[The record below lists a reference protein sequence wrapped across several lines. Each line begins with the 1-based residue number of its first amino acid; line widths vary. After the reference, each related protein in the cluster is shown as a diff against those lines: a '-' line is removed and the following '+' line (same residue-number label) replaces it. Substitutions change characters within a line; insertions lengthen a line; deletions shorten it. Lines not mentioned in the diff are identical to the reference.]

1 MSLVVLARFPI
12 SNVVKIECRELE
24 GRVISIVNNDR
35 CRLGSNLSP
44 RGAGVSSDLEKRTSR
59 CTRGPTVRAPNQRHA
74 APRQESQAARYDN
87 NKSPRNMSPCHRA
100 SHVVLVLLWRTLVL
114 TDGTRI
120 CGTAGSGRTCK
131 QPLTTA
137 MSRRLLGVFDQA
149 IFLMREHANIGM
161 RHRGQRKPRRG
172 EGYRRLLVFARM
184 VHSVLP

>member
-35 CRLGSNLSP
+35 CCLSRSNLST
-44 RGAGVSSDLEKRTSR
+44 RDAGVSSDLEKRTSR

-87 NKSPRNMSPCHRA
+87 RKPPRNMSPCHRV

-120 CGTAGSGRTCK
+120 CGTAGSGCTCK
-131 QPLTTA
+131 QTVTTA
-137 MSRRLLGVFDQA
+137 MSRPLLGVFDRA
-149 IFLMREHANIGM
+149 IFLMRGQTNIGM
-161 RHRGQRKPRRG
+161 RHRGKRKSRRG
-172 EGYRRLLVFARM
+172 EGY
-184 VHSVLP
+184 